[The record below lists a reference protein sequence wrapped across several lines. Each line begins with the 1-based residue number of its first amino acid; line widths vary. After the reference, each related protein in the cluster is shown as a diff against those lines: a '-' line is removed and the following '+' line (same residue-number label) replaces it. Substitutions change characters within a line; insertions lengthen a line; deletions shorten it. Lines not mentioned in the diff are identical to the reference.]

1 MRDRYFVYIL
11 TNDRRTVLYTG
22 VTNDL
27 LRRVGEHR
35 AKLAPGFTARYNVD
49 KPVYFDE
56 MNDINAAIAREKP
69 IKAGSRRRKAA
80 LIDTMNPE
88 WRDLFHEL
96 M

>member
-1 MRDRYFVYIL
+1 
-11 TNDRRTVLYTG
+11 
-22 VTNDL
+22 
-27 LRRVGEHR
+27 
-35 AKLAPGFTARYNVD
+35 
-49 KPVYFDE
+49 VYFDE
-56 MNDINAAIAREKP
+56 LNDINAAIAREKP